1 MTNPSVSQ
9 RERSQQNPLN
19 LGTFDRT
26 SLRLLK
32 GTLGPKSQII
42 QGGYGNDTYNNWFR
56 LRITQEAWLIL
67 IKAGT
72 KLTTTNVSPPDVFNQ
87 TTTRFAVGVY
97 DMNLN
102 PIEGRIIHQEPEA
115 YWGHVA
121 GAASDLYNTYNPKDF
136 DKDNE
141 LFYPLQPGDYMFC
154 VSATRN
160 ELFNYSLGL
169 VVEIENREDDFI
181 LTEDSIISF
190 VLQEDFNTTAAGQTF
205 IELPQFIDQNYTL
218 DENSAYTPD
227 FSLIPSGLFVQVNEI
242 NTITS
247 GDLTWV
253 IGPNF
258 PAGTQ
263 AEDKI
268 ILDATEN
275 WADTIHSHSL
285 FEWKEA
291 WERDHSFDDKFPSGV
306 FAPYAQEQ

>member
-42 QGGYGNDTYNNWFR
+42 QGGYGNDTYNNWFK
-56 LRITQEAWLIL
+56 LRITQEAWIIL

-72 KLTTTNVSPPDVFNQ
+72 KLATTNVSPPDVFNQ
-87 TTTRFAVGVY
+87 TTTRFDVGVY

-121 GAASDLYNTYNPKDF
+121 GAASDLYNTYNPNDF
-136 DKDNE
+136 DRDNE
-141 LFYPLQPGDYMFC
+141 MFYPLQPGDYMFC

-190 VLQEDFNTTAAGQTF
+190 VLQEDFSSSSANQF
-205 IELPQFIDQNYTL
+205 IEIPQLVTQNITL
-218 DENSAYTPD
+218 ANISAYTPD
-227 FSLIPSGLFVQVNEI
+227 FSQIESGIFVQVNYI
-242 NTITS
+242 NPQTS
-247 GDLTWV
+247 GELAWV
-253 IGPNF
+253 IGPDF
-258 PAGTQ
+258 PAESG
-263 AEDKI
+263 EGNKI
-268 ILDATEN
+268 ILDTTEN

-291 WERDHSFDDKFPSGV
+291 WDRDHSFDDKFPSGI